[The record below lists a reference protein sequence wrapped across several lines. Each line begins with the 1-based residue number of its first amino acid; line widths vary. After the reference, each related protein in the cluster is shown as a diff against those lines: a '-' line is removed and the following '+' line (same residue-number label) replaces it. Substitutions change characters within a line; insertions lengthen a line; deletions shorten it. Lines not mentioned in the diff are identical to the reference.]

1 MKKIISIS
9 TGLKYDSKKKKKKT
23 SERDG
28 DLREKGLEEDEGRRF
43 VEKGKPE
50 GERENTAQ
58 KGGRSIYV
66 AKRKVK
72 GGAAGRRGWKRGK
85 KESRSRFWRAAEY

>member
-43 VEKGKPE
+43 VEKGKPPKANE
-50 GERENTAQ
+50 KIRRKREVEVFTWLRE
-58 KGGRSIYV
+58 K
-66 AKRKVK
+66 
-72 GGAAGRRGWKRGK
+72 
-85 KESRSRFWRAAEY
+85 